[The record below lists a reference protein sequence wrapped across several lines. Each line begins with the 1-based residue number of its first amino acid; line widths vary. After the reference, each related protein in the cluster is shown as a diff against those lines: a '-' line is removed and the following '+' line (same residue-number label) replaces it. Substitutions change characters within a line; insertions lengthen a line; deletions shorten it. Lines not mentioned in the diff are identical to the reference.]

1 MIKTEV
7 VVDYN
12 LWKKKIRNPKNY
24 IKKKIYKLN
33 KLNFLKKKSKN
44 LTILLTNN
52 KVMKILNKKFR
63 SKTKPTDVLSFPFEK
78 KINHKKKSYLGD
90 IAISYEII
98 NKRSKKSNFSLEFDK
113 MWIHGYLHLIGYDH
127 KKDKDYKKMKRVE
140 DQILN
145 YFYKKN

>member
-78 KINHKKKSYLGD
+78 K
-90 IAISYEII
+90 
-98 NKRSKKSNFSLEFDK
+98 
-113 MWIHGYLHLIGYDH
+113 
-127 KKDKDYKKMKRVE
+127 
-140 DQILN
+140 
-145 YFYKKN
+145 